1 MSDGNSGVFIG
12 VCILF
17 ILLCVPCSCACIS
30 AWIESKILEIKKK
43 RIAGQISSEA
53 FSDFKNHIV
62 SNRLKLEL
70 YRVFRSGNKS
80 MTDFLDV
87 AKVER
92 ADVLVACIRMIQVGT
107 IEHI

>member
-1 MSDGNSGVFIG
+1 MSDNTSFLISLGV
-12 VCILF
+12 LF
-17 ILLCVPCSCACIS
+17 VAFCGVPCCWAFND
-30 AWIESKILEIKKK
+30 WRNLEKTKT
-43 RIAGQISSEA
+43 RIAGQISPEA

-80 MTDFLDV
+80 MSDFLEV
-87 AKVER
+87 AKAER

-107 IEHI
+107 IEHV